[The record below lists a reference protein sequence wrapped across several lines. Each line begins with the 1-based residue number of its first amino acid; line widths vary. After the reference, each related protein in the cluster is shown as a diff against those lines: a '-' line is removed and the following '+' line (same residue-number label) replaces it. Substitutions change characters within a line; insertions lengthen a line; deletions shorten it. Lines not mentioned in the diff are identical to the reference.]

1 MRLIMKVVLQVA
13 GLYGFYYIGTLIQGW
28 LGLPVPGSILG
39 LVLLLVLLLTG
50 ILPVEWIDHGAGF
63 MLAYLPLFFVPVTV
77 GIIEYPIL
85 LSKTGI
91 LMIVMT
97 ITGTWLTMF
106 AAGFTSEKLSKQK
119 EEA

>member
-1 MRLIMKVVLQVA
+1 MRLIMKVILQVA
-13 GLYGFYYIGTLIQGW
+13 GLYIFYYIGSTIQEW

-39 LVLLLVLLLTG
+39 LLLLLTLLMTG
-50 ILPVEWIDHGAGF
+50 ALPVAWIDHGAGF

-85 LSKTGI
+85 LSGTGI
-91 LMIVMT
+91 LMILMT

-106 AAGFTSEKLSKQK
+106 VSGFTSEKLAKQK
-119 EEA
+119 EEV